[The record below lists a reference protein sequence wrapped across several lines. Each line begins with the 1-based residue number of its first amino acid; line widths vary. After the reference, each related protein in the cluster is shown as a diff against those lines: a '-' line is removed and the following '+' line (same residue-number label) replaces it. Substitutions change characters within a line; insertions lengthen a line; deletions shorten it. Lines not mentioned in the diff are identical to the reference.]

1 MLHSAGKRDV
11 ASVLR
16 NRRNRTGTPGAVC
29 LATAVAVAAA
39 VLPLALAPALAV
51 PDAAVPAFAGASIET
66 LLRGGRYEEALAAA
80 RGGLAAAEADQG
92 PDAPGTADAIDRLV
106 DVLWRTGRT
115 AEPATRTLAERA
127 MAIRR
132 SRADDAGLASSL
144 THLGIVQAAAAEF
157 RSAQESL
164 EQALAIRQ
172 RVSGPDAPGVAVV
185 KERLAALLANV
196 GNAGRARELLDQAV
210 ASLDRDPIAHG
221 SDLAAALTTLGGFL
235 ANRGDLPGARDALS
249 RALEI
254 RTGLF
259 GADHPETAATLYRQ
273 AYLKRKE
280 GDTVGA
286 LDLVRRVVEIRVA
299 NLAAGSTEI
308 ASALGLSA
316 ELRFDR
322 GDLPGARADAGRAL
336 DMRRAALG
344 PKHPM
349 VATSLKTL
357 AGILLEAGDYADA
370 RPLFE
375 QTLAIERA
383 ALGPEHPQVALSLT
397 YLGDVLFKTGDL
409 RAAIAQYE
417 LALLIA
423 EKKLPPDHP
432 QRTMLVASLANTLA
446 QLGREDEAR
455 TRLQGALA
463 SLERSLPPDHPQ
475 VGIVHQLLA
484 ESFERTGDYER
495 GADLLLRARGI
506 FESSRG
512 PDSFNEGEVLKV
524 LGTIRRGQGRLQES
538 GDAFARA
545 LAIYEKGAGPDHPMV
560 ADILTEWGMT
570 LWRSGDRVRAM
581 DCSLRASRI
590 RREALHNASGYM
602 SEREALRYRSRN
614 DDALDLALTA
624 LASGAEE
631 GSPGD
636 GLVDRVWDEVIRSR
650 AQVLDEIASR
660 ERLAHDSDTPEGG
673 ALVSSLE
680 EARTRLARL
689 TLALYGA
696 GGKEVSAGAVEGAR
710 QNKEAAERALAAWSA
725 VYRETQ
731 SLRDVGSREIR
742 AALPSRSAL
751 VAYLRYGRYA
761 LPGPVLAEGTA
772 PAPAGTTAPVP
783 APPSSVPSYIA
794 VVLRPSPAESKV
806 VPLGPADRVEA
817 RVREWRKEAGAP
829 PVDRDDVSRYR
840 AAASGLSRAIWR
852 PIAALVGEADLVL
865 VVPDGAMQFVS
876 WGALPGASGKY
887 VEEEPA
893 LVHVLSAERDVARTG
908 VQSPQ
913 GKGLL
918 ALGGPDFDSAIPEA
932 SRGSAA
938 APCATSMLRFD
949 ALPDAAAEARDV
961 GRLWSAN
968 DGSAQDPSSP
978 VTVLTG
984 GGASESA
991 FRSLAPGRRI
1001 IHLATHG
1008 FFLERGCDGRQATG
1022 ADAPDGESAL
1032 LRTGLALAGA
1042 NRGWSAAS
1050 AAGARD
1056 GLLTA
1061 EEIASVDLR
1070 GVEWAILSAC
1080 GSSLGSVEAGEGVL
1094 GLRRTF
1100 EIAGARSLIT
1110 SLWTLDD
1117 HTTREWIHALYK
1129 ARLKGASTAGA
1140 VREADLSVLR
1150 ARRRAG
1156 LSDHPYYWAPFVA
1169 AGDWR

>member
-1 MLHSAGKRDV
+1 MHPSAGKRGVVPID
-11 ASVLR
+11 R
-16 NRRNRTGTPGAVC
+16 NRRNRTGLRVGVC
-29 LATAVAVAAA
+29 LATVLAVGTVVLAPWLSVPGAAA
-39 VLPLALAPALAV
+39 PAG
-51 PDAAVPAFAGASIET
+51 AGASIDA

-80 RGGLAAAEADQG
+80 RAGLEAAETQHG

-115 AEPATRTLAERA
+115 VEPATRTLAERA
-127 MAIRR
+127 AAIRR

-144 THLGIVQAAAAEF
+144 TNLGIVQAAAAEF
-157 RSAQESL
+157 RPAQESL
-164 EQALAIRQ
+164 EEALALRQ
-172 RVSGPDAPGVAVV
+172 KVSGPDAPNVALV

-210 ASLDRDPIAHG
+210 AALDRDPVAHG
-221 SDLAAALTTLGGFL
+221 ADLAAVLTTLGGFL
-235 ANRGDLPGARDALS
+235 TTRGDLAGARDALS

-254 RTGLF
+254 RTGLY
-259 GADHPETAATLYRQ
+259 GPDHPETASTLYRQ

-286 LDLVRRVVEIRVA
+286 LDLVRRVVSIREA
-299 NLAAGSTEI
+299 NLAAGSNEI

-316 ELRFDR
+316 DLRFDR
-322 GDLPGARADAGRAL
+322 GDLPGARADIRRAL

-383 ALGPEHPQVALSLT
+383 ALGPEHPQVALTMT
-397 YLGDVLFKTGDL
+397 YLGDALFKTGDL
-409 RAAIAQYE
+409 HAAVVQYE
-417 LALLIA
+417 QALLIA
-423 EKKLPPDHP
+423 EKKLPSDHP

-475 VGIVHQLLA
+475 VGVVLQLLA
-484 ESFERTGDYER
+484 ESFERTGDYEQ
-495 GADLLLRARGI
+495 GADLLVRARGI
-506 FESSRG
+506 FESRG

-545 LAIYEKGAGPDHPMV
+545 VAIYERGAGPDHPMV

-570 LWRSGDRVRAM
+570 LWRAGDRGRAVE
-581 DCSLRASRI
+581 CSLRASRI

-614 DDALDLALTA
+614 DDTLDLALSA
-624 LASGAEE
+624 LAARAEE
-631 GSPGD
+631 GSLGD
-636 GLVDRVWDEVIRSR
+636 GIVDRVWDEVIRSR

-660 ERLAHDSDTPEGG
+660 ERLAHASDAPEGG

-696 GGKEVSAGAVEGAR
+696 GGKNVSAGAVEGAR

-742 AALPSRSAL
+742 AALPARSAL
-751 VAYLRYGRYA
+751 VAYFRYGRHA
-761 LPGPVLAEGTA
+761 LPVPAGGTA
-772 PAPAGTTAPVP
+772 PAPAPP
-783 APPSSVPSYIA
+783 ASVPSYIA
-794 VVLRPSPAESKV
+794 VVLRPSPAESTV
-806 VPLGPADRVEA
+806 LPLGPADKIEA

-829 PVDRDDVSRYR
+829 PVDRDDLSRYR
-840 AAASGLSRAIWR
+840 ADASSLSRAIWR
-852 PIAALVGEADLVL
+852 PIAPLVGEADLVL
-865 VVPDGAMQFVS
+865 VVPDGALQFVS

-887 VEEEPA
+887 VEEGPA

-918 ALGGPDFDSAIPEA
+918 ALGGPDFDAAIPEA
-932 SRGSAA
+932 GPGSAA
-938 APCATSMLRFD
+938 APCATSNLRFD

-961 GRLWSAN
+961 GRLWSAG
-968 DGSAQDPSSP
+968 DGSAPDPSSP

-991 FRSLAPGRRI
+991 FRSLAPGRRV

-1008 FFLERGCDGRQATG
+1008 FFLEQGCAGTRA
-1022 ADAPDGESAL
+1022 ARPDAPDAESAL
-1032 LRTGLALAGA
+1032 LRAGLALAGA
-1042 NRGWSAAS
+1042 NSGWSAES

-1094 GLRRTF
+1094 GLRRSF

-1117 HTTREWIHALYK
+1117 HTTREWIHALYE

-1140 VREADLSVLR
+1140 VREADLAVLR

>member
-1 MLHSAGKRDV
+1 V
-11 ASVLR
+11 AAVALVPGLSVL
-16 NRRNRTGTPGAVC
+16 G
-29 LATAVAVAAA
+29 VAA
-39 VLPLALAPALAV
+39 PAGS
-51 PDAAVPAFAGASIET
+51 GASIDA
-66 LLRGGRYEEALAAA
+66 LLRGGRYEEALVAA
-80 RGGLAAAEADQG
+80 RASLEAAETQHG

-115 AEPATRTLAERA
+115 VEPATRKLAERA
-127 MAIRR
+127 AAIRR
-132 SRADDAGLASSL
+132 SRADEAGLASSL
-144 THLGIVQAAAAEF
+144 TNLGIVQAAAAEF
-157 RSAQESL
+157 RPAQESL
-164 EQALAIRQ
+164 EEALALRQ
-172 RVSGPDAPGVAVV
+172 KVSGPDAPNVALV

-196 GNAGRARELLDQAV
+196 GNAGRARELLDQSV
-210 ASLDRDPIAHG
+210 AALDRDPVAHG
-221 SDLAAALTTLGGFL
+221 ADLAAVLTTLGGFL
-235 ANRGDLPGARDALS
+235 TNRGDLAGARDALS

-254 RTGLF
+254 RTGLY
-259 GADHPETAATLYRQ
+259 GPDHPETAATIYRQ

-286 LDLVRRVVEIRVA
+286 LDLVRRVVAIREA
-299 NLAAGSTEI
+299 KLAPGSNEI

-316 ELRFDR
+316 DLRIDR
-322 GDLPGARADAGRAL
+322 GDLPGARADIGRAL
-336 DMRRAALG
+336 EMRRAALG

-375 QTLAIERA
+375 QTLAIERE
-383 ALGPEHPQVALSLT
+383 ALGPEHPQVALTMT

-409 RAAIAQYE
+409 HAAVVQYE
-417 LALLIA
+417 QALLIA
-423 EKKLPPDHP
+423 EKKLPSDHP

-475 VGIVHQLLA
+475 VGVVLQLLA
-484 ESFERTGDYER
+484 ESFERTGDYEH
-495 GADLLLRARGI
+495 GADLLVRARGI
-506 FESSRG
+506 FESRG

-545 LAIYEKGAGPDHPMV
+545 VAIYEQGAGPDHPMV

-570 LWRSGDRVRAM
+570 LWRSGDRGRAM

-614 DDALDLALTA
+614 DDALDLALSA
-624 LASGAEE
+624 LASRAEE
-631 GSPGD
+631 GSLGD
-636 GLVDRVWDEVIRSR
+636 GIVDRVWDEVIRSR
-650 AQVLDEIASR
+650 AQVLDEVASR
-660 ERLAHDSDTPEGG
+660 ERLAHASDTPEGE

-696 GGKEVSAGAVEGAR
+696 GGKEVSAGAVEEAR

-751 VAYLRYGRYA
+751 VAYVRYGRYA
-761 LPGPVLAEGTA
+761 LPVPAGGTA
-772 PAPAGTTAPVP
+772 PAPAPRA
-783 APPSSVPSYIA
+783 SVPSYIA
-794 VVLRPSPAESKV
+794 VVLRPSPAESAV
-806 VPLGPADRVEA
+806 VPLGPADKVEA

-829 PVDRDDVSRYR
+829 PVDRDDLSRYR
-840 AAASGLSRAIWR
+840 AAAGSLARAIWR
-852 PIAALVGEADLVL
+852 PIAPLVGDADIVL
-865 VVPDGAMQFVS
+865 VVPDGALQFVS

-887 VEEEPA
+887 VEEGPA

-918 ALGGPDFDSAIPEA
+918 ALGGPDFDAAIPEA
-932 SRGSAA
+932 GQGPAA
-938 APCATSMLRFD
+938 APCATSTMRFD
-949 ALPDAAAEARDV
+949 ALPDAAAEARDI
-961 GRLWSAN
+961 GRLWSAG
-968 DGSAQDPSSP
+968 DGSAPDPSSL

-1008 FFLERGCDGRQATG
+1008 FFLEHGCPGTLG
-1022 ADAPDGESAL
+1022 ARPEAPDAESAL

-1042 NRGWSAAS
+1042 NSGWSAES

-1094 GLRRTF
+1094 GLRRSF

-1117 HTTREWIHALYK
+1117 HTTREWIHALYE

-1140 VREADLSVLR
+1140 VREADLAVLR

>member
-1 MLHSAGKRDV
+1 MCV
-11 ASVLR
+11 
-16 NRRNRTGTPGAVC
+16 
-29 LATAVAVAAA
+29 ATALAVAA
-39 VLPLALAPALAV
+39 VALAPALLV
-51 PDAAVPAFAGASIET
+51 PDAAATAEAGASIDA
-66 LLRGGRYEEALAAA
+66 LLRGGLYEEALVAA
-80 RGGLAAAEADQG
+80 RAGLEAAETQHG

-115 AEPATRTLAERA
+115 VEPATRTLAERA
-127 MAIRR
+127 AAIRR

-144 THLGIVQAAAAEF
+144 TNLGIVQAAAAEF
-157 RSAQESL
+157 RPAQESL
-164 EQALAIRQ
+164 EEALAIRLK
-172 RVSGPDAPGVAVV
+172 VSGPDAPGVAVV
-185 KERLAALLANV
+185 RERLAALLANA
-196 GNAGRARELLDQAV
+196 GNAGRARELLDQSV
-210 ASLDRDPIAHG
+210 AALDRDPAAHG
-221 SDLAAALTTLGGFL
+221 ADLAAALTTLGGFL
-235 ANRGDLPGARDALS
+235 TNRGDLAAARDALS

-254 RTGLF
+254 RTALF
-259 GADHPETAATLYRQ
+259 GPGHPETAATLYRQ
-273 AYLKRKE
+273 AFLKRKE
-280 GDTVGA
+280 GDAVGA
-286 LDLVRRVVEIRVA
+286 LELVRRVVTIRVA
-299 NLAAGSTEI
+299 KLAPGSTEI

-316 ELRFDR
+316 DLRVDR
-322 GDLPGARADAGRAL
+322 GDLPGARADAARAL
-336 DMRRAALG
+336 EMRRAALG

-383 ALGPEHPQVALSLT
+383 ALGPEHPQVALSMT
-397 YLGDVLFKTGDL
+397 YLGDALFKTGDL
-409 RAAIAQYE
+409 RAALAQYE
-417 LALLIA
+417 QALLIA
-423 EKKLPPDHP
+423 EKKLPADHP

-446 QLGREDEAR
+446 QMGREDEAR
-455 TRLQGALA
+455 ARLQGALA

-475 VGIVHQLLA
+475 VGVVLQLLA
-484 ESFERTGDYER
+484 ESFERTGDYEH
-495 GADLLLRARGI
+495 GADLLVRARGI

-545 LAIYEKGAGPDHPMV
+545 VAIYEQGAGPDHPMV
-560 ADILTEWGMT
+560 ADILTEWGTT
-570 LWRSGDRVRAM
+570 LWRSGDRERAM
-581 DCSLRASRI
+581 ECSLRASRI

-614 DDALDLALTA
+614 DDALDLALSA
-624 LASGAEE
+624 LASRAEE

-650 AQVLDEIASR
+650 AQVLDEVASR
-660 ERLAHDSDTPEGG
+660 ERLAHASDTPEGG

-696 GGKEVSAGAVEGAR
+696 GGKEVSAGAVEDAR
-710 QNKEAAERALAAWSA
+710 QNKEAAERALAAWST

-751 VAYLRYGRYA
+751 VAYVRYGRHA
-761 LPGPVLAEGTA
+761 RPGPVPAGGTA
-772 PAPAGTTAPVP
+772 PAPA
-783 APPSSVPSYIA
+783 PPVPSYIA
-794 VVLRPSPAESKV
+794 VVLRPSPAESVV
-806 VPLGPADRVEA
+806 VPLGHADTVEA

-829 PVDRDDVSRYR
+829 PVDRDDMSRYR
-840 AAASGLSRAIWR
+840 AAASSLSRAIWR
-852 PIAALVGEADLVL
+852 PIASLAGDADLVL
-865 VVPDGAMQFVS
+865 VVPDGALQFVS

-887 VEEEPA
+887 VEEGPA

-918 ALGGPDFDSAIPEA
+918 VLGGPDFDAAITEAGRDSSAP
-932 SRGSAA
+932 
-938 APCATSMLRFD
+938 PCAASTMRFD

-961 GRLWSAN
+961 GRLWSAG

-991 FRSLAPGRRI
+991 FRTLAPGRRI
-1001 IHLATHG
+1001 VHLATHG
-1008 FFLERGCDGRQATG
+1008 FFLEQGCAGTRA
-1022 ADAPDGESAL
+1022 ARPDAPDAESAL

-1042 NRGWSAAS
+1042 NSGWSAAS

-1094 GLRRTF
+1094 GLRRSF

-1117 HTTREWIHALYK
+1117 HTTREWIHALYE